1 MSDKEPVEK
10 QALGI
15 LSDSVAQ
22 TLGPTHLVSR
32 ELRRAHHTLKKVDLF
47 TARVAFN
54 ALPGWQRQQ
63 ISGDAE
69 DKAKSRIE
77 DREDAQPKTPDRT
90 EERLRGTGRDWR
102 SLPPRNAR

>member
-69 DKAKSRIE
+69 DKAKAQIE
-77 DREDAQPKTPDRT
+77 DRVSEGRKAPERKED
-90 EERLRGTGRDWR
+90 RLQGTGRDWQNMA
-102 SLPPRNAR
+102 PRRR